1 MILKT
6 SSKKKQVIR
15 MLNHFLKR
23 LLDIIFS
30 ILGIVICSPFL
41 ALLPILIKIESSGPA
56 LFKQSRIGKNGV
68 LFKIFKFRSM
78 VNNAEKKGTGLFN
91 YANDDRVTKLGKT
104 MRKYSLDE
112 LPQFF
117 NILKGDMSFVGPRP
131 PVHYELGEYDLLPP
145 AYKRRFSVKPGLT
158 SFAQIRGRNTLS
170 WDEKVAHDNDYIDSF
185 ARWGIFLD
193 IIIILITI
201 KKVITFEGAYELEG
215 NFEADMNI
223 QKTKKPTP

>member
-117 NILKGDMSFVGPRP
+117 NILKGDMSFVG
-131 PVHYELGEYDLLPP
+131 
-145 AYKRRFSVKPGLT
+145 
-158 SFAQIRGRNTLS
+158 QIGR
-170 WDEKVAHDNDYIDSF
+170 AH
-185 ARWGIFLD
+185 
-193 IIIILITI
+193 
-201 KKVITFEGAYELEG
+201 V
-215 NFEADMNI
+215 
-223 QKTKKPTP
+223 